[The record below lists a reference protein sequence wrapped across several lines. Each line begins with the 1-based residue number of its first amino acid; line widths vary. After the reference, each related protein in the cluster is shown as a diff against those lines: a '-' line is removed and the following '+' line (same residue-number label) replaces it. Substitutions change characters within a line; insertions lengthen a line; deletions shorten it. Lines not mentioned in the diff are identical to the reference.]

1 MQSVDD
7 QSQAELTEQSG
18 KVYGRVNGFMIA
30 FANRRRATIESN
42 NPSNLSPEMQP
53 NDFLFRHILRLI
65 ACPVFILI
73 SSLPIQAQLP
83 FYTDDADTTPRN
95 KFHIEI
101 SDEHDILQ
109 TNSYPTKR
117 QNTVVFTLNYGIT
130 DKLELG
136 VNAPIITFSNS
147 RVAARRNISG
157 QGDIQFGLKYNFLA
171 EREVSKMPALGLV
184 FYVEAPSGSVRK
196 GTGSGLYDYW
206 LYGIVQ
212 KSITKK
218 TKVRLNGGV
227 LFSGDDSTGLIG
239 IKAERG
245 HVYTGNASLVRNFND
260 KWTLGIEVFG
270 AVTGN
275 FKLDRGQLTT
285 QIGGNYALTEK
296 FSLAFGILSGKFS
309 VSPRAGAL
317 LGFAYD
323 F

>member
-1 MQSVDD
+1 
-7 QSQAELTEQSG
+7 
-18 KVYGRVNGFMIA
+18 
-30 FANRRRATIESN
+30 
-42 NPSNLSPEMQP
+42 
-53 NDFLFRHILRLI
+53 
-65 ACPVFILI
+65 
-73 SSLPIQAQLP
+73 
-83 FYTDDADTTPRN
+83 
-95 KFHIEI
+95 
-101 SDEHDILQ
+101 
-109 TNSYPTKR
+109 
-117 QNTVVFTLNYGIT
+117 
-130 DKLELG
+130 
-136 VNAPIITFSNS
+136 
-147 RVAARRNISG
+147 
-157 QGDIQFGLKYNFLA
+157 
-171 EREVSKMPALGLV
+171 MPALGVV
-184 FYVEAPSGSVRK
+184 FYVEAPAGSVKK

-275 FKLDRGQLTT
+275 FKLNRGQLTT
-285 QIGGNYALTEK
+285 QIGGNYAFNEK
-296 FSLAFGILSGKFS
+296 FSLAFGVLTGRFS
-309 VSPRAGAL
+309 ASPRAGAL